1 MANLIVRN
9 VDEKIVKALKARAG
23 LRGCSAEAEH
33 RRILENELMGPGKKS
48 FIDVLLQIPAVGQ
61 DEDFERTQTGRDSD
75 VFA

>member
-1 MANLIVRN
+1 VANLIVRN

-33 RRILENELMGPGKKS
+33 RRILENALMGPDKRS